1 MRQFPCSTY
10 FGQEQSFLH
19 NAPRR
24 EPLFSALEFRWKGR
38 LRLPSNQHLYNFF
51 ATLKP
56 TFSSRIRNYV
66 DSLSFFLKGKQELGS
81 FFPVSFSILGPILV
95 VNDSTSRAIDVLRYH
110 YHLNSCRCN
119 AMVTHANV
127 FWCALRVPSGSR
139 VRGPRNDV
147 AFIKPDDLKNL
158 KDPPFFG
165 SLAL

>member
-1 MRQFPCSTY
+1 MHLDANLYSWRSNFDEKGGLG
-10 FGQEQSFLH
+10 FE
-19 NAPRR
+19 NAIER
-24 EPLFSALEFRWKGR
+24 
-38 LRLPSNQHLYNFF
+38 LYNFF
-51 ATLKP
+51 SRHFETYLLP
-56 TFSSRIRNYV
+56 SRIRNYLLRRFV
-66 DSLSFFLKGKQELGS
+66 IFFKEKRIKRQLGS